1 MPLLKFV
8 SHFCYT
14 ASRHSTISPSRNAL
28 SIISSATFSH
38 GYTSTSWSRVYGA
51 VPQASQRLFDSNY
64 IVQLLFK
71 QPWVRSALF
80 ITSKVSFVGHR
91 ITEIGTWSTLKDFL
105 CVSLSNQSAN
115 KMKTANFV
123 SDEIDFVWMRPM
135 TMIFYLSRTRN
146 YNVFIIKQG
155 FERWESA

>member
-1 MPLLKFV
+1 M

-14 ASRHSTISPSRNAL
+14 ASRHSTISPSRNVL

-51 VPQASQRLFDSNY
+51 VPQASQKLFDSTH

-91 ITEIGTWSTLKDFL
+91 IAEICTESTLEGFL
-105 CVSLSNQSAN
+105 CVSLSYQSAN
-115 KMKTANFV
+115 KTKTANFV
-123 SDEIDFVWMRPM
+123 SDEFDFVWMRPM
-135 TMIFYLSRTRN
+135 TMIFYFSRTRS
-146 YNVFIIKQG
+146 YNVSIIKQG